1 MLRLVPVPR
10 TCYTGKNGE
19 SNAKFSCFFYLFRM
33 YACFSVKLKGMPHRK
48 EMNRMLSERTGKN
61 ILFILNPNA
70 GKQHIGRKSDEL
82 VTLFEESGCRVD
94 ARTTTR
100 PGDAAELA
108 EQLASAYDL
117 VVCCGGDG
125 TLHEVVNGMLR
136 ASAQVPL
143 GYLPTGTTND
153 MARTLR
159 LPGDVRKAAGVVL
172 QGHTAAQDLGLF
184 NGTQYFSY
192 IASFGAFTSIPY
204 STPQWL
210 KNLLGYPAYL
220 LQVLRCL
227 PEMHPYALEMET
239 NDGLHAKGRFLFG
252 SVSNARSV
260 SGIFRFKPEDVSLDD
275 GLFELMLIR
284 HPENPLEFFRI
295 AHNLIRRKA
304 DDHFVIFRHV
314 RTVSFRFETE
324 TSWTVDGE
332 YGGTTR
338 SVEIRTLHRALP
350 FISGRPQRIRARRS
364 RFSHSRSPHLT
375 P

>member
-1 MLRLVPVPR
+1 
-10 TCYTGKNGE
+10 
-19 SNAKFSCFFYLFRM
+19 
-33 YACFSVKLKGMPHRK
+33 
-48 EMNRMLSERTGKN
+48 MLSEPTGKN

-70 GKQHIGRKSDEL
+70 GRQRGGHKPDEL
-82 VTLFEESGCRVD
+82 VAFFEENGCHVD
-94 ARTTTR
+94 ARATTR
-100 PGDAAELA
+100 AGDAAELA
-108 EQLASAYDL
+108 ERLASGYDL

-136 ASAQVPL
+136 ASVQVPL

-172 QGHTAAQDLGLF
+172 QGHASAQDLGLF

-192 IASFGAFTSIPY
+192 IASFGALTSIPY

-210 KNLLGYPAYL
+210 KNVLGYPAYL
-220 LQVLRCL
+220 LQILRCL
-227 PEMHPYALEMET
+227 PEMRPYVLEMET
-239 NDGLHAKGRFLFG
+239 DDGMRTKGRFLFG
-252 SVSNARSV
+252 SISNACSV
-260 SGIFRFKPEDVSLDD
+260 SGIFRFKPEDVRLDD

-284 HPENPLEFFRI
+284 HPENPIEFFRI

-314 RTVSFRFETE
+314 RAVSFRFETE
-324 TSWTVDGE
+324 TAWTVDGE
-332 YGGTTR
+332 YGGNVR
-338 SVEIRTLHRALP
+338 SVEIRNLPRALP
-350 FISGRPQRIRARRS
+350 FISGRPQSIRSRHS
-364 RFSHSRSPHLT
+364 RFSRSRRPRLI